1 MNAMKS
7 EAERI
12 AAVCRYID
20 QHPDEPL
27 TLDALAKRAAMSKF
41 HFARRF
47 KAIVGVTPKQYA
59 ADRRLER
66 FKAGLKSGEGVD
78 ASIYD
83 AGYGSSSRA
92 YASAAR
98 NLGMTPAQYRRA
110 GEGVEISFAT
120 LETPAG
126 LMMIGATDR
135 GICFVQFGTDAADLR
150 NRLQSEYP
158 NAHVA
163 AMSEPYHPQ
172 FAAWVD
178 TIRRLIDG
186 AKPGSAL
193 PLDIRATAFQMRVW
207 QHLQTIPY
215 GDVQSYGEVAEAI
228 GAPHSA
234 RAVAQ
239 ACAHN
244 PAAVVIPCHRVIRQ
258 SGDLG
263 GYRWNLSRKRALLD
277 HERRTLSS

>member
-1 MNAMKS
+1 MKS

-20 QHPDEPL
+20 DHPGETH
-27 TLDALAKRAAMSKF
+27 TLDALAEKAAMSKF

-66 FKAGLKSGEGVD
+66 FKTELKSGDGVD
-78 ASIYD
+78 ASIYE
-83 AGYGSSSRA
+83 AGYGAPSRA
-92 YASAAR
+92 YESAAR

-135 GICFVQFGTDAADLR
+135 GICFVRFGDDAGELR
-150 NRLQSEYP
+150 SSLQSEYP
-158 NAHVA
+158 NARVA
-163 AMSEPYHPQ
+163 AMGDPAHPQ
-172 FAAWVD
+172 FAAWVA

-186 AKPGSAL
+186 AAAETAL

-207 QHLQTIPY
+207 KHLQTIPY
-215 GDVQSYGEVAEAI
+215 GDVQSYSEVAEAI
-228 GAPHSA
+228 GAPHAA

-244 PAAVVIPCHRVIRQ
+244 PAAIVIPCHRVIRQ

-277 HERRTLSS
+277 HERHVLSS

>member
-1 MNAMKS
+1 MKN
-7 EAERI
+7 ETERI
-12 AAVCRYID
+12 GAVCRYIER
-20 QHPDEPL
+20 HSDEAVS
-27 TLDALAKRAAMSKF
+27 LDELATMASMSKF

-66 FKAGLKSGEGVD
+66 FKSQLKSGEGVD

-83 AGYGSSSRA
+83 AGYGSPSRA
-92 YASAAR
+92 YESAAR
-98 NLGMTPAQYRRA
+98 NLGMTPAQYRRD
-110 GEGVEISFAT
+110 GEGVEISYAT
-120 LETPAG
+120 LDTPAG

-135 GICFVQFGTDAADLR
+135 GICFVQFGERVDELR
-150 NRLQSEYP
+150 DRLQAEYP
-158 NAHVA
+158 KASVVA
-163 AMSEPYHPQ
+163 MAQPQHPQ
-172 FAAWVD
+172 FAAWVE

-186 AKPGSAL
+186 GGPAGAL

-207 QHLQTIPY
+207 RHLQSIPY
-215 GDVQSYGEVAEAI
+215 GDVQSYSEVANAI
-228 GAPHSA
+228 GAPRA
-234 RAVAQ
+234 VRAVAN

-277 HERRTLSS
+277 YERRPLSS